1 MDGGILAYSPKK
13 IDSPLSEKRVLY
25 SMLKYGRRCY
35 SECLMLKRKLLKGG
49 RAGHS
54 PLPSSGNV
62 SPIGSENHQI

>member
-1 MDGGILAYSPKK
+1 MDGGVLAYSPKK

-35 SECLMLKRKLLKGG
+35 SECLMLKRKLLKGT
-49 RAGHS
+49 RT
-54 PLPSSGNV
+54 PLSTSGNV